1 MSAFY
6 AHLAELEAARRPFV
20 LATVVDTGGSTPR
33 LAGAQMAVRDDDIH
47 GTVGGGAF
55 EQRVIQVARALLA
68 DPRRR
73 VETLDV
79 HLVRDLAMCCGGR
92 MSVFMQKVDPAP
104 PLRIYGAG
112 HIGTALARVAALTGF
127 EVTVVDARA
136 EWADPERFPLD
147 VTVVDAEPEDH
158 LAGSPPG
165 PVESVVVGTHDH
177 ALDEV
182 LVRRLAGHSAR
193 YVGVIGSR
201 GKWARFVSRLT
212 ARGVDP
218 AFLERVRCPMGVDIG
233 AVTPEEIAISVTA
246 ELVARR
252 RGQG

>member
-1 MSAFY
+1 M
-6 AHLAELEAARRPFV
+6 

-112 HIGTALARVAALTGF
+112 HIGTELARVAALVANAPDEHSERDATGL
-127 EVTVVDARA
+127 A
-136 EWADPERFPLD
+136 EEAPRCWDCVQRRQERTGPAAGGGGGGGWVADL
-147 VTVVDAEPEDH
+147 
-158 LAGSPPG
+158 L
-165 PVESVVVGTHDH
+165 
-177 ALDEV
+177 
-182 LVRRLAGHSAR
+182 
-193 YVGVIGSR
+193 
-201 GKWARFVSRLT
+201 
-212 ARGVDP
+212 
-218 AFLERVRCPMGVDIG
+218 
-233 AVTPEEIAISVTA
+233 
-246 ELVARR
+246 
-252 RGQG
+252 